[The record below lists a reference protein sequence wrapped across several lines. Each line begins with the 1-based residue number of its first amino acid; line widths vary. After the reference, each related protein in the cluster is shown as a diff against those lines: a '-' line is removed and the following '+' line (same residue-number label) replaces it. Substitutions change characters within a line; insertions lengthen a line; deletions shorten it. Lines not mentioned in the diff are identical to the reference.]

1 MGINGRRLIIWG
13 LLLVVLAAGIA
24 YALRPQPVPV
34 DFAVSERGVL
44 RVTIDDE
51 GETRVREVYTLFAP
65 LAGRLYR
72 IAAEAGDPVE
82 ANVTELARIEPAPPP
97 FLDVRTEAERQAA
110 VEAALAARD
119 LSAAELDRAQ
129 ADLVFATREVER
141 ARQLLRNETITRRAA
156 EDAERGYRVGRANV
170 ATATAALK
178 MREYELM
185 QARSR
190 LLSRQEIAQRGGF
203 CECVP
208 VSAPVSGQ
216 VLNVIRKSEG
226 VVDAGTA
233 LLEIGDTRDLEIVVD
248 LLSEDAVRI
257 APGQKAVVT
266 GWGGADLPA
275 VVRLIEPLGRTKV
288 SALGIEEQ
296 RVDVMLDFTDPP
308 DRWRQ
313 LGHGY
318 RVNIRIILFEAEVLH
333 VPLGAMF
340 RDGEGWAVF
349 LDEGGRARRRSVTI
363 GQRNTLSVEIRDGL
377 SAGQRVVLYP
387 SDRIADGTA
396 IVAR

>member
-1 MGINGRRLIIWG
+1 MGVNGRRLIIWG
-13 LLLVVLAAGIA
+13 LLLVVLTAGIV

-34 DFAVSERGVL
+34 DFAVAETGVL

-72 IAAEAGDPVE
+72 ITAEAGDPVQ
-82 ANVTELARIEPAPPP
+82 ANVTELARIEPPPPP

-110 VEAALAARD
+110 VAAALAARD

-129 ADLVFATREVER
+129 ADLVFATSELDR
-141 ARQLLRNETITRRAA
+141 ARRLVRDETITRRAA
-156 EDAERGYRVGRANV
+156 EDAERAYRVARANV
-170 ATATAALK
+170 ATAAAALK
-178 MREYELM
+178 VRDHELA

-190 LLSRQEIAQRGGF
+190 LLSRQEIAQRGGL

-208 VSAPVSGQ
+208 VTSPVSGQ
-216 VLNVIRKSEG
+216 VLRVVRKSEG
-226 VVDAGTA
+226 VVDAGAA

-257 APGQKAVVT
+257 APGQKAVMT
-266 GWGGADLPA
+266 GWGGPDLSA
-275 VVRLIEPLGRTKV
+275 VVRLIEPSGRTKV

-296 RVDVMLDFTDPP
+296 RVDVMLDLADPP
-308 DRWRQ
+308 ERWRQ

-318 RVNIRIILFEAEVLH
+318 RVDIRIILFEEEVLH
-333 VPLGAMF
+333 LPLGALF

-349 LDEGGRARRRSVTI
+349 LEENGRARKRAVEI
-363 GQRNTLSVEIRDGL
+363 GQRNALSVEIRGGL

-387 SDRIADGTA
+387 SDRIDDGVA
-396 IVAR
+396 VVAR